1 MKLLGIDYGAKRV
14 GIAISDDGGEM
25 AFAKVVL
32 SAGDDLI
39 EKIADLCESE
49 RVEGIV
55 IGESKNYQ
63 GKENPIMEAVH
74 SLKKNL
80 EEATKLPIF
89 FEPEL
94 MTSMEAERLQGH
106 SAMHD
111 ASAAALILK
120 SYIDRTR
127 NLKKGNPVTKQE
139 LQDLTQKMRNSEY
152 EYNSNEEPAQ
162 NSKIEIDKLKR
173 EQQRRREA

>member
-14 GIAISDDGGEM
+14 GIAMSDDGGEM
-25 AFAKVVL
+25 SFAKSVF
-32 SAGDDLI
+32 SAGDDLVK
-39 EKIADLCESE
+39 KIVLLCENE
-49 RVEGIV
+49 HVEGIV

-63 GKENPIMEAVH
+63 GEDNPIMEAVR
-74 SLKKNL
+74 LLQKEL
-80 EEATKLPIF
+80 EENTKLPVF

-94 MTSMEAERLQGH
+94 LTSMEAERIQGH

-127 NLKKGNPVTKQE
+127 NLKNNNPITKKELRNITQE
-139 LQDLTQKMRNSEY
+139 IRNSEY
-152 EYNSNEEPAQ
+152 ENSTNEKLAE
-162 NSKIEIDKLKR
+162 NSKIEIKKLQR
-173 EQQRRREA
+173 EKKRRRP